1 MKTLPLNFTEDE
13 RFITEFNSRQTL
25 HKGKAYELQELHVA
39 FWRERF
45 GDKEMLD
52 IRYCYYMTPT
62 GKLSSLFPGI
72 FSAAIMFNFN
82 ADKSR
87 FDSSKELDL
96 EAEYDIEDI
105 KETVKLL
112 KGF

>member
-1 MKTLPLNFTEDE
+1 METIPLNFTEDE
-13 RFITEFNSRQTL
+13 RFITEFKSRQTL
-25 HKGKAYELQELHVA
+25 HKGEACELQELHVA

-52 IRYCYYMTPT
+52 INYCYYMTPK
-62 GKLSSLFPGI
+62 GKVSDKFPGI
-72 FSAAIMFNFN
+72 FSAAIMFNFDAN
-82 ADKSR
+82 RSR

>member
-13 RFITEFNSRQTL
+13 RFITEFKSKQTL
-25 HKGKAYELQELHVA
+25 HKGRAYELQELHVA
-39 FWRERF
+39 FWRERL

-52 IRYCYYMTPT
+52 IRYDYYMTPT
-62 GKLSSLFPGI
+62 GKLSILFPGI
-72 FSAAIMFNFN
+72 FSASIMFNFN

-96 EAEYDIEDI
+96 EAEYDIKEI